1 LLAVSAESVEFFS
14 CFLTLALLL
23 VTAVREWEGLPGC
36 VLWKHIAQ
44 ELCIHGIIT
53 RDRDGRSI
61 ARTFN
66 CMHEGWAAASLAAR
80 FLQHSRESVVIVL
93 VGKGLQSARG
103 FNISVFGYLEDQLI
117 QELLVAAQSSVADFD
132 D

>member
-1 LLAVSAESVEFFS
+1 MLAVSAESVEFFS

-36 VLWKHIAQ
+36 LLWKHIAQ

-61 ARTFN
+61 AR
-66 CMHEGWAAASLAAR
+66 SLAAR
-80 FLQHSRESVVIVL
+80 FLQHLCESVVIVL